1 MSQKRCKGSSRD
13 QISLVQLME
22 VTVTWGGDRALYC
35 TNNLSNKK
43 IS

>member
-13 QISLVQLME
+13 QISLAQLME
-22 VTVTWGGDRALYC
+22 VTVTWAGDRALYC
-35 TNNLSNKK
+35 TNDLSSKN